1 MKEEDKL
8 VEYIKDKL
16 ASEPPVYQ
24 DAFWEEAQE
33 QMAVWDAEARR
44 RRPFLLWVLLP
55 LLFLGVGLGTWILW
69 PETPLVQEGEA
80 PLATVSSTDA
90 PSLAPNQTQPLL
102 PPSAYP
108 RPRVNPRPR
117 VRKMASGQT
126 SPVDPPPFTPVAAD
140 SEVED
145 RPEKKN
151 AFTPV
156 EEIVSKDQETEN
168 QEAHLQFSSMIF
180 PERTVVPMPDARFR
194 DENDFVMPKLS
205 RSYGT
210 FTPFRKVQLRLKA
223 IFALSETRL
232 SESNESV
239 LHRQNRLGVGLTLPL
254 GNSRK
259 WNIMTGLE
267 YETLPLSGLQ
277 VDSIGTVYDFASQST
292 QIQWEPQRASR
303 LHVPLHIQR
312 RLFPG
317 HQVTIGVGIHY
328 LLGTKGQFT
337 QNVQRQGGEVVSES
351 QTLSGITYGLRQ
363 WDVSPQIG
371 YEIQVANN
379 VHIGLQY
386 QWGMVD
392 FTQDQIWK
400 QEQKDRW
407 RQLQFTLNY
416 RLR

>member
-33 QMAVWDAEARR
+33 QMAVWDAEAKRK
-44 RRPFLLWVLLP
+44 RPFFLWVVFP
-55 LLFLGVGLGTWILW
+55 LLFLGVGLGAWILW
-69 PETPLVQEGEA
+69 PETSLVQEGEA
-80 PLATVSSTDA
+80 PLATVSSTDV
-90 PSLAPNQTQPLL
+90 PSLAPNQPQPLL
-102 PPSAYP
+102 PPSVYP
-108 RPRVNPRPR
+108 RPRVNRIAP
-117 VRKMASGQT
+117 GQT
-126 SPVDPPPFTPVAAD
+126 SQIAPPIVPMSVNLG
-140 SEVED
+140 VED
-145 RPEKKN
+145 SPEKKN
-151 AFTPV
+151 LFTSV
-156 EEIVSKDQETEN
+156 EEAESKDQETES
-168 QEAHLQFSSMIF
+168 QESHLHFSSVTF
-180 PERTVVPMPDARFR
+180 PERAVVPMPDARFR
-194 DENDFVMPKLS
+194 EENDFVIPELS
-205 RSYGT
+205 RSYRT
-210 FTPFRKVQLRLKA
+210 FTPFRKVQVRFKA
-223 IFALSETRL
+223 TFTLSETRL
-232 SESNESV
+232 SESNESI
-239 LHRQNRLGVGLTLPL
+239 LRRHSRMGVGLTLPL
-254 GNSRK
+254 GNSRR

-267 YETLPLSGLQ
+267 YETLPLSGLK

-292 QIQWEPQRASR
+292 QIQWEPERASR

-312 RLFPG
+312 KLFSG
-317 HQVTIGVGIHY
+317 HQVTVGVGIHY
-328 LLGTKGQFT
+328 LIGSKGQFT
-337 QNVQRQGGEVVSES
+337 QNVQRQGGEFVSES

-379 VHIGLQY
+379 VHLGLQY

-392 FTQDQIWK
+392 FTQDQVWK